1 MTVLNPFKEQS
12 ATRGDQSERSGSIL
26 SNRHLSN
33 FNIRV
38 DENIGGSG
46 MHLGEGNESN
56 MIITPRKNENNTE
69 MKLLNLD
76 QLVMNKGIGA
86 SGMVS

>member
-1 MTVLNPFKEQS
+1 
-12 ATRGDQSERSGSIL
+12 
-26 SNRHLSN
+26 
-33 FNIRV
+33 
-38 DENIGGSG
+38 

-76 QLVMNKGIGA
+76 QLVVNKGVIA
-86 SGMVS
+86 SGMVRLIISHNS

>member
-12 ATRGDQSERSGSIL
+12 ATRGDQSERSGSMI
-26 SNRHLSN
+26 SNKHLSN

-38 DENIGGSG
+38 DDNLGGSD
-46 MHLGEGNESN
+46 MHLGEGMESSLV
-56 MIITPRKNENNTE
+56 ITPRKNEHNTE

-76 QLVMNKGIGA
+76 
-86 SGMVS
+86 